1 MLSDKALCYLL
12 ITVTCLILACTG
24 CETAAPKADQ
34 IQPQQQT
41 VTTEAPQAPAPEV
54 KPTETPLPPEKLPSQ
69 PPVAGSVALKFNTGD
84 SATYKVTTEAKQSVK
99 WEGTV
104 PQDFKG
110 GINHNRVEMTYNQQV
125 QSVDENGNAV
135 LKITVEALKYLSMR
149 KDELY
154 MNFDSS
160 NVKDPNDPLALL
172 IGQSYTIEMAPTG
185 EVTKVLELTNAQ
197 KAVRRGSRV
206 PRVAL
211 RLLRPDT
218 TKQRHSIPFLPD
230 AGNENLAVN
239 DKWSKVRT
247 FSFGLMGAKAYEK
260 IYTFKKVDDSPDGKI
275 ANIEMNA
282 IPSTEMAEELHQQQE
297 GENFSERFSSSND
310 SYNGHLKFNL
320 TNGSIE
326 EYSEELLLEWL
337 AVDSDSKTAAKEPT
351 ALKMGVLRTYK
362 LEKIK

>member
-12 ITVTCLILACTG
+12 ITGTCLILACAG

-41 VTTEAPQAPAPEV
+41 VTTEVPQAPA
-54 KPTETPLPPEKLPSQ
+54 PEKLPSQ
-69 PPVAGSVALKFNTGD
+69 PPVTGSAALKFNTGD

-110 GINHNRVEMTYNQQV
+110 GTNHNMVEMTYNQQV

-154 MNFDSS
+154 MNFDNS

-185 EVTKVLELTNAQ
+185 KVTKVLELADAQ
-197 KAVRRGSRV
+197 TQRVGTQLLEVPHPLEPACGDVDGVTLFEQLLRGLLADARRRARDQNRVHGCSPSPGRRRGRV
-206 PRVAL
+206 TV
-211 RLLRPDT
+211 
-218 TKQRHSIPFLPD
+218 
-230 AGNENLAVN
+230 
-239 DKWSKVRT
+239 
-247 FSFGLMGAKAYEK
+247 
-260 IYTFKKVDDSPDGKI
+260 
-275 ANIEMNA
+275 
-282 IPSTEMAEELHQQQE
+282 
-297 GENFSERFSSSND
+297 
-310 SYNGHLKFNL
+310 
-320 TNGSIE
+320 
-326 EYSEELLLEWL
+326 
-337 AVDSDSKTAAKEPT
+337 
-351 ALKMGVLRTYK
+351 
-362 LEKIK
+362 

>member
-1 MLSDKALCYLL
+1 MFSDRALCHLL
-12 ITVTCLILACTG
+12 ITATCLILACAG

-41 VTTEAPQAPAPEV
+41 VTTEAPQAPATKVP
-54 KPTETPLPPEKLPSQ
+54 
-69 PPVAGSVALKFNTGD
+69 PPVTAPAPGIQPSKPPATESATLKFNVGD
-84 SATYKVTTEAKQSVK
+84 SATYKLTTEAKQSVK
-99 WEGTV
+99 WEGAA
-104 PQDFKG
+104 PQDAKG
-110 GINHNRVEMTYNQQV
+110 GTNHNRVEMTYNQQV
-125 QSVDENGNAV
+125 QSVDENGNAT
-135 LKITVEALKYLSMR
+135 LKITVEAIKYFSMR
-149 KDELY
+149 KDELQ
-154 MNFDSS
+154 MNFDNS

-185 EVTKVLELTNAQ
+185 EVTKILEIANAQ

-218 TKQRHSIPFLPD
+218 TKQRHSVPFLPE
-230 AGNENLAVN
+230 AGKDDLAVN
-239 DKWSKVRT
+239 DKWSKLKS

-260 IYTFKKVDDSPDGKI
+260 VYTLKKVDDSPNGKI
-275 ANIEMNA
+275 ANIKMNA
-282 IPSTEMAEELHQQQE
+282 IPSTEMAEELHKQQE
-297 GENFSERFSSSND
+297 GENFSERFSSSKD
-310 SYNGHLKFNL
+310 SYKGHLKFNL

-337 AVDSDSKTAAKEPT
+337 AVDSDPKTAAKEPT

>member
-1 MLSDKALCYLL
+1 MFSDKALCYLL
-12 ITVTCLILACTG
+12 TIVTCLVLACAG

-41 VTTEAPQAPAPEV
+41 VTTEAPQVSAPQVTPPASE
-54 KPTETPLPPEKLPSQ
+54 KPPSK
-69 PPVAGSVALKFNTGD
+69 PPVTGSATLKFNTGD
-84 SATYKVTTEAKQSVK
+84 SATYKVTTEAKQFVK

-110 GINHNRVEMTYNQQV
+110 GTNHNMVEMTYNQQV
-125 QSVDENGNAV
+125 QSVDENGNAA
-135 LKITVEALKYLSMR
+135 LKITVDALKYFSMR
-149 KDELY
+149 KNELY
-154 MNFDSS
+154 MDFDSA

-172 IGQSYTIEMAPTG
+172 IGQSYTIEMTPSG
-185 EVTKVLELTNAQ
+185 QITKVLEMANAT

-218 TKQRHSIPFLPD
+218 IKQRHSVMFLPD
-230 AGNENLAVN
+230 AGKENLAVN
-239 DKWSKVRT
+239 DKWSKLRT
-247 FSFGLMGAKAYEK
+247 FSFGKMGAKTYEK
-260 IYTFKKVDDSPDGKI
+260 VYALKEVADVPEGKI

-282 IPSTEMAEELHQQQE
+282 IPSSEMAEELHKQQE
-297 GENFSERFSSSND
+297 GEDVSDKFASTE
-310 SYNGHLKFNL
+310 SYGGSLKFNL

-326 EYSEELLLEWL
+326 EYSEELLIEWL
-337 AVDSDSKTAAKEPT
+337 AVDSDPKTTTKEPT